1 MAVNGI
7 SRKQAGR
14 QGVCARTL
22 FKQLQHWPA
31 SLGRRVISGLCC
43 VASSLYYDE
52 DGDLAHE
59 FYEETVV
66 TKNGRKKSKLKRI
79 QKNLIPQVRK
89 GFVCVDCLTL
99 LKVVSFCRGL

>member
-1 MAVNGI
+1 MLDLTDWSKLTAF
-7 SRKQAGR
+7 S
-14 QGVCARTL
+14 
-22 FKQLQHWPA
+22 F
-31 SLGRRVISGLCC
+31 SLVFIF

-79 QKNLIPQVRK
+79 QKNLIPQVSSAPWDRCYCYDFAYM
-89 GFVCVDCLTL
+89 GVLFFFSTSITTEISVLCVL
-99 LKVVSFCRGL
+99 LCYRES